1 MLIVCDVYKYR
12 YVYVYVSYY
21 NALYTLYITH
31 YIHYTHY
38 TTLYTHTLYT
48 LCTYY
53 THTIYTLYTHYT
65 ILYIVDDKIQS
76 TIEQCAVGKNKL
88 DIKQEIVNK
97 LQRELDELSKL
108 DKYQIQIYYTQCKLH
123 WLEFYNV
130 YSMCIVCT

>member
-1 MLIVCDVYKYR
+1 M
-12 YVYVYVSYY
+12 
-21 NALYTLYITH
+21 YINTDM
-31 YIHYTHY
+31 YMFMYL
-38 TTLYTHTLYT
+38 TTMPSIR
-48 LCTYY
+48 CIS
-53 THTIYTLYTHYT
+53 HTIYTIHTIQHYT